1 MVLKPPSDGLAALTQ
16 VSPRLSYHGGE
27 KESIGV
33 RSNSFSRL
41 SNRTGNDDKGI
52 QRQEFQRP
60 TTGNVR
66 SRTSSCR
73 ERILS
78 LEQDVDRLRKTLRHQ
93 EDVHRA
99 LERAFTR
106 PLGVLP
112 RLPSF
117 LPQKTK
123 QLLAEVAVLEEEVVH
138 LEEQIVHMRQ
148 GMYQN
153 EEHAPSSTKQKE
165 PLGNAEQ
172 LKAKR
177 VLRRYPSSGDLS
189 DHVRKQ
195 GKQDYFVGSLPYS
208 MKGSSPDR
216 NLRTLNRVPRTH
228 DRALETGGLHR
239 RQLSL
244 GSIPDTQS
252 LFFLSQ
258 AMNGSLP
265 FYKGLEETKALELS
279 TEQRKSRIPI
289 VSHEKENQLHL
300 KSKNLH
306 TLPPVPKGKTGAQ
319 KQSSFIRTALMET
332 QPLTP
337 KKKTQHTPVI
347 THFGPTKLPSL
358 NIFEDGK
365 STQQNKLSEDIVK
378 CLMSIFLKLTRPSL
392 ATNKETPSTASRSM
406 FSSVSPKSC
415 GSRSTLNC
423 KIPMEYS
430 EEIHLKDPYG
440 VCYESILRDIGP
452 YKHFHDI
459 SAISFDLGRLPSCAS
474 LFRRL
479 RFLVSKLCSADV
491 KGLTYQQKLAFWINI
506 YNACMMHAFLE
517 HGIPST
523 PQKVVSLMRK
533 AALNVGG
540 QLMNALAI
548 EHFILRPPFHSKD
561 AYWKNGKSEEEAMM
575 RSVYGLEW
583 SEPLITFAL
592 CCGSWSSPAVR
603 VYTSTEVE
611 TELEAAKGEYLQ
623 AAIGVTTERR
633 KVLIPKLLDWYMWDF
648 AKDKNSL
655 LEWICEQLPISLR
668 ATVEECLRGKMDE
681 SISQVIEVLPYE
693 FSFRYL
699 LPL

>member
-1 MVLKPPSDGLAALTQ
+1 MVLKPLSDGLAALGQ
-16 VSPRLSYHGGE
+16 VSPRLSFHGGE
-27 KESIGV
+27 KESIGS
-33 RSNSFSRL
+33 RSNTFSRL
-41 SNRTGNDDKGI
+41 ANGRGNTDKGI
-52 QRQEFQRP
+52 QSQEFQRP
-60 TTGNVR
+60 TSGNAR
-66 SRTSSCR
+66 SRRSSSR
-73 ERILS
+73 ERILN

-138 LEEQIVHMRQ
+138 LEEQIVHLRQ

-177 VLRRYPSSGDLS
+177 VLRRSPSSGDLS

-195 GKQDYFVGSLPYS
+195 GKQDSFVGSLLHS
-208 MKGSSPDR
+208 MKGSPPDR
-216 NLRTLNRVPRTH
+216 NPRTLNRVPRIH
-228 DRALETGGLHR
+228 NRALETGGLHR
-239 RQLSL
+239 RQLSM
-244 GSIPDTQS
+244 GSIPDTQG
-252 LFFLSQ
+252 LLFLSQ
-258 AMNGSLP
+258 AMNGSLSV
-265 FYKGLEETKALELS
+265 YKGLEETKALELS

-289 VSHEKENQLHL
+289 VSHEKENQLNL
-300 KSKNLH
+300 KAKNLH
-306 TLPPVPKGKTGAQ
+306 TLPPLPKGKTGAQ
-319 KQSSFIRTALMET
+319 KQTSLIRTALIET
-332 QPLTP
+332 QPPTP
-337 KKKTQHTPVI
+337 KRKTEHTLVT
-347 THFGPTKLPSL
+347 THSGPTKLPSL

-365 STQQNKLSEDIVK
+365 STQPNKLSEEIMK
-378 CLMSIFLKLTRPSL
+378 CLMSIFLKLTRPSS
-392 ATNKETPSTASRSM
+392 ATNKETSSIASRST
-406 FSSVSPKSC
+406 FSSVSSKSY
-415 GSRSTLNC
+415 GSRSTLSC
-423 KIPMEYS
+423 KIPMECS
-430 EEIHLKDPYG
+430 EEIHFKDPYG
-440 VCYESILRDIGP
+440 VCSESILKDIGP

-459 SAISFDLGRLPSCAS
+459 TASSFDLGRLPSCAS

-517 HGIPST
+517 HGIPGT
-523 PQKVVSLMRK
+523 PQKVVSIMRK
-533 AALNVGG
+533 AVLNVGG

-561 AYWKNGKSEEEAMM
+561 AYWKNGKSDEEAMM

-611 TELEAAKGEYLQ
+611 TELEAAKREYMQ
-623 AAIGVTTERR
+623 AAIGVTTEG

-648 AKDKNSL
+648 AKDTNSL

-668 ATVEECLRGKMDE
+668 ATVEECLKGKTDE
-681 SISQVIEVLPYE
+681 CVSQVTEVMPYE
-693 FSFRYL
+693 FAFRYL